1 MKENKL
7 ITTNSL
13 WYRIKN
19 FFRKVFNVNEYDYAG
34 NKEIETNPESNFQKS
49 NLENLYKIEID
60 EKTKKEKM
68 ANQLFCGGKLIDELT
83 DEELD
88 EMIEYF
94 KQDIQEKTQ
103 ELNRVKEHIIAMRKQ
118 LA

>member
-1 MKENKL
+1 
-7 ITTNSL
+7 
-13 WYRIKN
+13 
-19 FFRKVFNVNEYDYAG
+19 
-34 NKEIETNPESNFQKS
+34 
-49 NLENLYKIEID
+49 
-60 EKTKKEKM
+60 M
-68 ANQLFCGGKLIDELT
+68 ANQLFCGEKLIDELT